1 MISLAKR
8 VIRQILG
15 DKRTL
20 MLMIFAPLLIFTLIY
35 LLLGDSAYKPTIAV
49 NEDKLP
55 EALVTALK
63 EQDADII
70 NVTDADSDPDSYL
83 KENKEVDALFT
94 MSKSGSSITMYEASS
109 KSGEAMKAIR
119 KALEALN
126 PAMKMDTR
134 YIYGV
139 ENESTFQ
146 TMGYIFL
153 GVISFFFIFIISG
166 MALVRERNSG
176 TLERM
181 LMTPI
186 KRKSIIYGYTM
197 GYGLFAILQT
207 VILVLFSLYVLDLNS
222 KGNTL
227 WVISIMLLLAIAAVA
242 SGEFIS
248 IFANSEFQV
257 VQFIPII
264 IIPQIFFSGLIP
276 LDTLPYHLGVLSYIM
291 PIYYGCS
298 AIKKVMIYGSGLSGI
313 WLFLLALILYILL
326 LSTFN
331 TIVLKKYRR
340 L

>member
-109 KSGEAMKAIR
+109 KSREAMQAIR
-119 KALEALN
+119 KALETLN

-139 ENESTFQ
+139 ENASTFQ

-222 KGNTL
+222 EGNTL

>member
-109 KSGEAMKAIR
+109 KSGEAMQAIR
-119 KALEALN
+119 KALETLN

-222 KGNTL
+222 EGNTL

>member
-55 EALVTALK
+55 KALVTALK

-109 KSGEAMKAIR
+109 KSGEAMLAIR
-119 KALEALN
+119 SALETLN

-134 YIYGV
+134 YIYGA
-139 ENESTFQ
+139 ENASTFQ

-207 VILVLFSLYVLDLNS
+207 IILVLFSLYVLGLNS
-222 KGNTL
+222 EGNTL

-298 AIKKVMIYGSGLSGI
+298 AIKKVMIYGSGLNGI

>member
-55 EALVTALK
+55 KALVTALK

-109 KSGEAMKAIR
+109 KSGEAMLAIR
-119 KALEALN
+119 SALETLN

-134 YIYGV
+134 YIYGA
-139 ENESTFQ
+139 ENASTFQ

-207 VILVLFSLYVLDLNS
+207 VILVLFSLYVLGLNS
-222 KGNTL
+222 EGNTL

-298 AIKKVMIYGSGLSGI
+298 AIKKVMIYGSGLNGI

>member
-313 WLFLLALILYILL
+313 WLFLLALIFYILL

>member
-1 MISLAKR
+1 MVSLAKR

-55 EALVTALK
+55 KALVTALK

-109 KSGEAMKAIR
+109 KSGEAMQAIR
-119 KALEALN
+119 KALETLN

-134 YIYGV
+134 YIYGA
-139 ENESTFQ
+139 ENASTFQ

-207 VILVLFSLYVLDLNS
+207 IILVLFSLYVLGLS
-222 KGNTL
+222 SEGNTL

>member
-55 EALVTALK
+55 KALVTALK

-109 KSGEAMKAIR
+109 KSGEAMLAIR
-119 KALEALN
+119 SALETLN

-134 YIYGV
+134 YIYGA
-139 ENESTFQ
+139 ENASTFQ

-207 VILVLFSLYVLDLNS
+207 VILVLFSLYVLGLNS
-222 KGNTL
+222 EGNTL

>member
-109 KSGEAMKAIR
+109 KSGEAMQAIR
-119 KALEALN
+119 KALETLN

-139 ENESTFQ
+139 ENASTFQ

-207 VILVLFSLYVLDLNS
+207 VILVLFSLYVLGLNS
-222 KGNTL
+222 EGNTL